1 MIRRESSTSRR
12 SNVWRS
18 LLSLTIRKLFFLLTE
33 EGRGDMVPPFM
44 SVKMSARKRVMCRCL
59 AVLIAL
65 GCGALGGCLWGH
77 KERAAARSYAAP
89 MAGVVGEDVVYVD
102 VAVIERTLGDGFL
115 NGELWS
121 EADEEVVHVED
132 ELALSLER
140 KTALEKNGFR
150 VGQVG
155 GLLPS
160 KLQDLLMSQRSCQTR
175 RIELHAGHETT
186 LACGPP
192 WPHCHCRVLRD
203 DRPTLVDVDKAQCQ
217 LVVLPSLADE
227 GHIRLCLTPHLKH
240 GDVNPAFVPIH
251 DADGQVE
258 WGQQEHQA
266 DEDYSW
272 LSWTM
277 TVVANEYV
285 LVGAR
290 LDKGDTLGE
299 QFFLTR
305 EDGHPIVQRLLVLRA
320 THVPTPASPMEANLS
335 PSTPLAL
342 RAGLVTVRGRSE

>member
-1 MIRRESSTSRR
+1 
-12 SNVWRS
+12 
-18 LLSLTIRKLFFLLTE
+18 
-33 EGRGDMVPPFM
+33 
-44 SVKMSARKRVMCRCL
+44 MCRWL

-65 GCGALGGCLWGH
+65 GCGALGGCLWGT
-77 KERAAARSYAAP
+77 KERTTARSYGSP

-115 NGELWS
+115 NRELWS

-132 ELALSLER
+132 EPALSLER

-160 KLQDLLMSQRSCQTR
+160 KLQDLLMSQRCCQTR
-175 RIELHAGHETT
+175 RIELHAGHDTL

-192 WPHCHCRVLRD
+192 WPHCHCRIFHD

-217 LVVLPSLADE
+217 LQVLPSLAGE
-227 GHIRLCLTPHLKH
+227 GHIHLCFTPHLKH
-240 GDVNPAFVPIH
+240 GDVNPTFLPVH

-258 WGQQEHQA
+258 WSRQEHQA
-266 DEDYSW
+266 DEDYPW
-272 LSWTM
+272 LSWTL
-277 TVVANEYV
+277 TVVPNEYV
-285 LVGAR
+285 IVGAR

-299 QFFLTR
+299 KFFLTR
-305 EDGHPIVQRLLVLRA
+305 EEGHPIVQRLLVLRA
-320 THVPTPASPMEANLS
+320 THVPTAAGPIGANLG

-342 RAGLVTVRGRSE
+342 RAGLIAVRGSSE